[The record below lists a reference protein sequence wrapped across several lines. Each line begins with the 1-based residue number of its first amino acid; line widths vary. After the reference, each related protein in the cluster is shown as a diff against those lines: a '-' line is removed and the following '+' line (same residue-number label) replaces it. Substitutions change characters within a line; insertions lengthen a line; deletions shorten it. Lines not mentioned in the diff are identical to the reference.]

1 MQNSGVSGA
10 QAAVQ
15 IPKSFNAGM
24 GHELAGIIRN
34 SGNRQISIAQLQKTA
49 QTPNALATDTSLRDY
64 SNISGGFIGALSN
77 SNAFDGMISSMV
89 PLPMRTGTIG
99 AVSVNATA
107 YALNEMDMK
116 PMSRLSFTNKNQD
129 PLKAAVL
136 VPFSKELVRFA
147 PPGTLQLIERQLKRA
162 VSVVTDQKFLSEMT
176 TGVNAN
182 TSTGS
187 TAESVRADISGLLSQ
202 VTLDA
207 DSKPYLITTT
217 TILKRWTMLTDQH
230 GIGAFPQLTPMG
242 GSINGIP
249 VLVSDGV
256 TAGQVILVYASS
268 IGGNAGEM
276 LLTESDQASLQ
287 QDSAPDSPQSASTNF
302 VSLWQ
307 LNLVAQRVERFF
319 IGEVIRSSSV
329 AVCSNSASYG
339 SGNSPP

>member
-1 MQNSGVSGA
+1 
-10 QAAVQ
+10 
-15 IPKSFNAGM
+15 
-24 GHELAGIIRN
+24 
-34 SGNRQISIAQLQKTA
+34 
-49 QTPNALATDTSLRDY
+49 
-64 SNISGGFIGALSN
+64 
-77 SNAFDGMISSMV
+77 MV
-89 PLPMRTGTIG
+89 PLPMPTGTIF

-136 VPFSKELVRFA
+136 VPFSRLVRFA
-147 PPGTLQLIERQLKRA
+147 PPGTLQLIERQLKCA
-162 VSVVTDQKFLSEMT
+162 VSVVTDQKFLSEIT

-256 TAGQVILVYASS
+256 TAGQVILVDASS

-287 QDSAPDSPQSASTNF
+287 QDSAPDSPQSASTF
-302 VSLWQ
+302 RLAVAAELGCAACRKIFHRRGDPQLLCRSLQQ
-307 LNLVAQRVERFF
+307 LRQLWFGKLA
-319 IGEVIRSSSV
+319 
-329 AVCSNSASYG
+329 AMNSDEQAHF
-339 SGNSPP
+339 